1 MSIYNDDRTPVK
13 IIWVILSTYSIE
25 KKTSLNCYVT
35 DNNEEYSLH
44 PDKLTE
50 FNQQLI

>member
-25 KKTSLNCYVT
+25 K
-35 DNNEEYSLH
+35 
-44 PDKLTE
+44 LTIHSDYGL
-50 FNQQLI
+50 FIVKKKRPRCPVI